1 MQDGSAKKHV
11 LVAAPRNI
19 LILVGFAMVA
29 VIIFVTPLQRLI
41 PLSRFQHYGIAIFV
55 FGLGY
60 LVQGVVSWPGIK
72 GLARFG
78 YLATTAFFC
87 SAGLLFLNN
96 PWLDLRM
103 VTSGD
108 EQLIFRNYVIG
119 TYGAAGLF
127 ISLIWLLLAFQ
138 EIQLH
143 YSRSKSSK
151 PESES

>member
-11 LVAAPRNI
+11 FVAAPRNI
-19 LILVGFAMVA
+19 LILVGFAMLA
-29 VIIFVTPLQRLI
+29 VGILATPLQHFM

-60 LVQGVVSWPGIK
+60 LVQGVVSWRGIRR
-72 GLARFG
+72 LARFA
-78 YLATTAFFC
+78 YLATTTFFC
-87 SAGLLFLNN
+87 TAGLLFLNN

-108 EQLIFRNYVIG
+108 EQLMFRNYVIG
-119 TYGAAGLF
+119 AYGAAGLF

-138 EIQLH
+138 ELKLH
-143 YSRSKSSK
+143 YSRKASN
-151 PESES
+151 PGSEN